1 MATTKQRI
9 NISVPDEAVAI
20 LERIARRDD
29 VPVATK
35 ARELLE
41 LGIQTEEDDALD
53 AVASSRDT
61 KSARYLDHRK
71 VWK

>member
-9 NISVPDEAVAI
+9 NISVTDEAVAI

-41 LGIQTEEDDALD
+41 LGLQIEEDDVLNAI
-53 AVASSRDT
+53 AASRDT
-61 KSARYLDHRK
+61 KGARYLGHRK
-71 VWK
+71 VWR